1 MLLRDH
7 YIPIVNKIKLAG
19 QSHEPMRC
27 SNIEQCLKVVKE
39 ELNSKK
45 KKDVWELTQLP
56 NEEKKKYFDING
68 SSK

>member
-1 MLLRDH
+1 
-7 YIPIVNKIKLAG
+7 VNKIKLAG
-19 QSHEPMRC
+19 QSHEPLRC

-56 NEEKKKYFDING
+56 NEEKKKKSTLI
-68 SSK
+68 